1 MAQTI
6 KEQCKELYK
15 AQAEVIAAAN
25 KPDIENIG
33 GVGGAF
39 VAPLVV
45 MKTVPSAIILAGF
58 AAVGYGGWLAGKQ
71 LAGMYHDHCSKVVGK
86 KPEMK
91 PVPGAALN

>member
-1 MAQTI
+1 MSQSI
-6 KEQCKELYK
+6 KEQCQEIYK
-15 AQAEVIAAAN
+15 AQAEVIVSAN

-39 VAPLVV
+39 IAPLVV
-45 MKTVPSAIILAGF
+45 MKAVPSAIVLAGF

-86 KPEMK
+86 EPTLRLL
-91 PVPGAALN
+91 PAAQNA